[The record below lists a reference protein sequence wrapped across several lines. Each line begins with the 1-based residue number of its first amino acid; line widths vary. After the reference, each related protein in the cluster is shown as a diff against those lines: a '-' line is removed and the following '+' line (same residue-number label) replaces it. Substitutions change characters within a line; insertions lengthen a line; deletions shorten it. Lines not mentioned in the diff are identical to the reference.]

1 MKPIPENPTVAILG
15 GAGEMGRTAVA
26 IVSQFEQIG
35 ELIVADANEEE
46 AKGVISR
53 NLKSSKTRMRAQ
65 FVDVTD
71 SQELHSFL
79 SDVAIVLN
87 TVGPFYK
94 YGVDVLS
101 AAIASGCHY
110 IDICDD
116 WEPTIEMMGLDQDA
130 RLNDVLAII
139 GMGASPG
146 ISNLLACLVCEELET
161 VEDLFTVWPVDA
173 GERGDAIEK
182 AVKKNKGTSGAII
195 HWMQQISGE
204 IDLIE
209 NGKQVSRPP
218 MQAIELQYP
227 GLGSGSGYTVGHP
240 EPLTLAKSMGI
251 SGNSANLMLMQSA
264 TAAFISNLG
273 KEINRGKT
281 SIEDAALQVGSPST
295 IRKLKAALSQFRYP
309 KANNLP
315 PFFAWGKGTIDKEQ
329 FLVAARIT
337 SSPPAM
343 DSATSWPL
351 AIALQQ
357 ILENQIHAVGVHAP
371 ETIINQDHFFNAFAK
386 CSEPPMSGADD
397 IVEIVKEKL

>member
-1 MKPIPENPTVAILG
+1 MRPIPKNPTVAILG

-26 IVSQFEQIG
+26 IISQFEQIG

-46 AKGVISR
+46 AKAVVSQ
-53 NLKSSKTRMRAQ
+53 NLENSKTRMRAQ

-71 SQELHSFL
+71 SHQLHSFL
-79 SDVAIVLN
+79 SDITIVLN

-94 YGVDVLS
+94 YGVDVLT

-116 WEPTIEMMGLDQDA
+116 WEPTIEMMDLDQDA

-139 GMGASPG
+139 GVGASPG
-146 ISNLLACLVCEELET
+146 ISNLLARLVCEELET

-182 AVKKNKGTSGAII
+182 AVKENKGTSGAII
-195 HWMQQISGE
+195 HWMQQISGK
-204 IDLIE
+204 INLIE

-264 TAAFISNLG
+264 TAAFITNLG
-273 KEINRGKT
+273 KRINQGKT
-281 SIEDAALQVGSPST
+281 SIEGAALQVGSPST
-295 IRKLKAALSQFRYP
+295 IRKLKAALAQFWYP
-309 KANNLP
+309 KANELP
-315 PFFAWGKGTIDKEQ
+315 PFFAWAKGAVNNEQ
-329 FLVAARIT
+329 FVVAARIT

-343 DSATSWPL
+343 DSATAWPL

-357 ILENQIHAVGVHAP
+357 LLESRAEGVGVHAP
-371 ETIINQDHFFNAFAK
+371 EKIIDLGHFFDAFAK
-386 CSEPPMSGADD
+386 CSEPPMSGADE
-397 IVEIVKEKL
+397 IVEIVREKL

>member
-1 MKPIPENPTVAILG
+1 MKPIPANPTVAILG

-26 IVSQFEQIG
+26 IISQFEQIG
-35 ELIVADANEEE
+35 EIIIGDYDKAKAEAIVSQHLPNSKVPIRSEFIDIAD
-46 AKGVISR
+46 R
-53 NLKSSKTRMRAQ
+53 
-65 FVDVTD
+65 
-71 SQELHSFL
+71 SQLYSFL
-79 SDVAIVLN
+79 KNVPVVLN

-94 YGVDVLS
+94 FGVDVLTG
-101 AAIASGCHY
+101 AIASGCHY

-116 WEPTIEMMGLDQDA
+116 WEPTIEMLDLDHSAQM
-130 RLNDVLAII
+130 NEVLAIV

-146 ISNLLACLVCEELET
+146 ISNLLARLVCEELET
-161 VEDLFTVWPVDA
+161 IEDLFTVWPVDA
-173 GERGDAIEK
+173 GERGDAIEQ
-182 AVKKNKGTSGAII
+182 VVQENKGASGAII

-227 GLGSGSGYTVGHP
+227 ALGSGSGYTVGHP

-251 SGNSANLMLMQSA
+251 SGNSASLMLMQSA

-281 SIEDAALQVGSPST
+281 SIEDAALQVGSPSLMK
-295 IRKLKAALSQFRYP
+295 KLKAALAQVQYP
-309 KANNLP
+309 KAKDLP
-315 PFFAWGKGTIDKEQ
+315 PFFAWGKGTINEEQ
-329 FLVAARIT
+329 YVIAARIT

-343 DSATSWPL
+343 DSATAWPL

-357 ILENQIHAVGVHAP
+357 ILENQIDAVGVHAP
-371 ETIINQDHFFNAFAK
+371 ETIIKLDHFFDAFAK

>member
-1 MKPIPENPTVAILG
+1 MRPIHENPTVAILG

-26 IVSQFEQIG
+26 IISQFEQIG
-35 ELIVADANEEE
+35 ELIVADANEEQ
-46 AKGVISR
+46 AKAVVSQ
-53 NLKSSKTRMRAQ
+53 NLKSSKTQMRAQ

-71 SQELHSFL
+71 SHQLHSFL
-79 SDVAIVLN
+79 SGVTIVLN

-94 YGVDVLS
+94 FGVDVLTAS
-101 AAIASGCHY
+101 IANGCHY

-116 WEPTIEMMGLDQDA
+116 WEPTIEMMGLDKDA
-130 RLNDVLAII
+130 QLNDVLAII

-182 AVKKNKGTSGAII
+182 AVKENKGTSGAII
-195 HWMQQISGE
+195 HWMQQISGK

-227 GLGSGSGYTVGHP
+227 ALGSGSGYTVGHP
-240 EPLTLAKSMGI
+240 EPLTLAKSMRI
-251 SGNSANLMLMQSA
+251 SGNSASLMLMQSA

-281 SIEDAALQVGSPST
+281 SIEDAALQIGSPNPMK
-295 IRKLKAALSQFRYP
+295 KLKAALAQVQYP
-309 KANNLP
+309 KANDLP
-315 PFFAWGKGTIDKEQ
+315 PFFAWGKGTIKEEQ
-329 FLVAARIT
+329 FVVAARIT

-343 DSATSWPL
+343 DSATAWPL

-357 ILENQIHAVGVHAP
+357 MLGNQLHAVGVHAP
-371 ETIINQDHFFNAFAK
+371 ETIIKQDHFFNAFAK
-386 CSEPPMSGADD
+386 CSEPPMSGAGD

>member
-1 MKPIPENPTVAILG
+1 MRPIPENPTVAILG
-15 GAGEMGRTAVA
+15 AAGEMGRTAVA
-26 IVSQFEQIG
+26 IISQFEQIG
-35 ELIVADANEEE
+35 ELIIGDFNEEE
-46 AKGVISR
+46 AKTVASQNVESAR
-53 NLKSSKTRMRAQ
+53 TSLKAQ

-71 SQELHSFL
+71 SHQLHSFL
-79 SDVAIVLN
+79 SDVTIVLN
-87 TVGPFYK
+87 MVGPFYK
-94 YGVDVLS
+94 FGIDVLA

-116 WEPTIEMMGLDQDA
+116 WEPTIEMMALDQDA
-130 RLNDVLAII
+130 QLNDVLAII

-146 ISNLLACLVCEELET
+146 ISNLLARLVCEELET

-182 AVKKNKGTSGAII
+182 AVIENKGTSGAII
-195 HWMQQISGE
+195 HWMQQISGD

-227 GLGSGSGYTVGHP
+227 ALGSGSGYTVGHP
-240 EPLTLAKSMGI
+240 EPLTLAKSMGV
-251 SGNSANLMLMQSA
+251 SGNSASLMLMQST

-273 KEINRGKT
+273 KEINRGKI
-281 SIEDAALQVGSPST
+281 SIKDAALQVGSPSPMK
-295 IRKLKAALSQFRYP
+295 KLKAALTQVLYP
-309 KANNLP
+309 KAHDLP
-315 PFFAWGKGTIDKEQ
+315 PFFAWGRGTIDKEQ
-329 FLVAARIT
+329 FVVAARIT

-343 DSATSWPL
+343 DSATAWPL

-357 ILENQIHAVGVHAP
+357 ILDNQIHDVGVHAP
-371 ETIINQDHFFNAFAK
+371 ETIINQEHFFNAFAK

-397 IVEIVKEKL
+397 IVEIVREKL

>member
-1 MKPIPENPTVAILG
+1 MRPIPKNPTVAILG
-15 GAGEMGRTAVA
+15 GAGEMGRTAVS
-26 IVSQFEQIG
+26 IISQFEQIG

-46 AKGVISR
+46 AKAVVSK
-53 NLKSSKTRMRAQ
+53 NLKNSKTRMRAQ

-79 SDVAIVLN
+79 SGVTIVLN
-87 TVGPFYK
+87 VVGPFYK
-94 YGVDVLS
+94 FGVDVLTAS
-101 AAIASGCHY
+101 ITSGCHY

-130 RLNDVLAII
+130 QLNDVLAII

-146 ISNLLACLVCEELET
+146 ISNLLARLVCEELET

-182 AVKKNKGTSGAII
+182 AVQENKGTSGAII

-264 TAAFISNLG
+264 TAAFITNLG
-273 KEINRGKT
+273 KRVNQGKT

-295 IRKLKAALSQFRYP
+295 IRKLKAALAQFWYP
-309 KANNLP
+309 KANDLP
-315 PFFAWGKGTIDKEQ
+315 PFFAWGNGTINNKQ
-329 FLVAARIT
+329 FVVAARIT

-343 DSATSWPL
+343 VTATAWPL
-351 AIALQQ
+351 AISLQQ
-357 ILENQIHAVGVHAP
+357 ILEDRTHGVGVHAP
-371 ETIINQDHFFNAFAK
+371 ETIIDVNHFFDAFAK
-386 CSEPPMSGADD
+386 CSEPPMSGVED
-397 IVEIVKEKL
+397 IVEIVKKKL